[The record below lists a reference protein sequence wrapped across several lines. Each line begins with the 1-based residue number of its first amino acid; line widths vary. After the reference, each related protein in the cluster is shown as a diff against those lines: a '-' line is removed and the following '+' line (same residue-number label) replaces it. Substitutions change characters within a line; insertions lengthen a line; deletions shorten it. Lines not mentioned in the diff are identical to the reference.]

1 MIDERD
7 ILDFCQ
13 LYNEKLHDNTGLKV
27 MCFCE
32 ESDVVHVGYFLGHI
46 FSDTPIAKA
55 FYKEIVEAMT
65 VKLKELNIDYKI
77 ALDGKL
83 IGVIIN
89 ENAFYDFLTY
99 LKILN

>member
-1 MIDERD
+1 MITDNE
-7 ILDFCQ
+7 ILEFCK
-13 LYNEKLHDNTGLKV
+13 LYNKKFHSDTKLNILA
-27 MCFCE
+27 FCDE
-32 ESDVVHVGYFLGHI
+32 NEDIHIGYFLGHI
-46 FSDTPIAKA
+46 FSDTPASKM
-55 FYKEIVEAMT
+55 FYKEIVDDMIT
-65 VKLKELNIDYKI
+65 ILKELNINYKI